1 MAPLGWRY
9 ESGRLM
15 PAENEQKLIRIVRGY
30 LELGLSYS
38 DVADKLTEAGFSSRT
53 GPAVFTEVMAKRIA
67 TSKLVGE

>member
-9 ESGRLM
+9 ESGKLI
-15 PAENEQKLIRIVRGY
+15 PDESEQELIRIVRGY

-38 DVADKLTEAGFSSRT
+38 DVADKLTKAGFSSRT

>member
-15 PAENEQKLIRIVRGY
+15 PAESEQKLIRIVRGY

>member
-38 DVADKLTEAGFSSRT
+38 DGADKLTEAGFSSRT

>member
-1 MAPLGWRY
+1 MVPLGWRY
-9 ESGRLM
+9 ESGKII
-15 PAENEQKLIRIVRGY
+15 PVENEQKLIRVVRGY

-38 DVADKLTEAGFSSRT
+38 DVADKLTEAGFTSRT

>member
-9 ESGRLM
+9 ESGKLI
-15 PAENEQKLIRIVRGY
+15 PDESEQELIRIVRGY

-38 DVADKLTEAGFSSRT
+38 DVADKLTEAGFTSRT